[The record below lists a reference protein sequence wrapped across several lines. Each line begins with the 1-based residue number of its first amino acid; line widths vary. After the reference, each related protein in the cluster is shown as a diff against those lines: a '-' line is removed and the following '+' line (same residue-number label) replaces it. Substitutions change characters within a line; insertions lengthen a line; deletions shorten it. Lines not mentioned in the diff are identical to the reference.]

1 MTHGPKH
8 FTPQTGGGLSIG
20 GFQPIPRP
28 TGRSGFNPIPRPVTG
43 STLNTQ
49 PQFNTQVLPQLS
61 SGLQSSQQ
69 DSFQP
74 ITAEGGAAV
83 PTKPP
88 PTGVPDDDNGGFVTD
103 PSQLFEVDLRQGLR
117 GSGIDTNII
126 NNFLSGKGGPGGGG
140 GDFVGGQGPTFGEF
154 DIQDSAAR
162 GQFEDIFNRAT
173 GGNIQ
178 SFDRAQNRLRERTR
192 QGADI
197 GAQQAIESSLGGGR
211 GAFQGAIQNRLGQV
225 EAGRL
230 GALGQGQVGLESQ
243 FEGLRLQGLQNA
255 LGAAQGLGGLDVNL
269 NQLGLEQSLAGNQ
282 FAQSGF
288 QEAEKLRAQTGL
300 AERGETSDFIQGLL
314 QRINEQGGI
323 RGGILTS
330 LGGGL

>member
-1 MTHGPKH
+1 MTHIPGH
-8 FTPQTGGGLSIG
+8 FVPQTGGPLTIG
-20 GFQPIPRP
+20 GFK
-28 TGRSGFNPIPRPVTG
+28 PIPRPVTG
-43 STLNTQ
+43 STVNTQ

-61 SGLQSSQQ
+61 SGLQATQQ
-69 DSFQP
+69 QP
-74 ITAEGGAAV
+74 QIARAGAI
-83 PTKPP
+83 PGDNPNDPETPP
-88 PTGVPDDDNGGFVTD
+88 GSDDGGFITD
-103 PSQLFEVDLRQGLR
+103 PSRLFDVDLTQGLR
-117 GSGIDTNII
+117 GSGIDPNII
-126 NNFLSGKGGPGGGG
+126 NNFLSGKGGVGGGSG
-140 GDFVGGQGPTFGEF
+140 TFVGGQGPTFGEF

-162 GQFEDIFNRAT
+162 GQFEDIFGRAT
-173 GGNIQ
+173 GGSIQ
-178 SFDRAQNRLRERTR
+178 SFNRAENRLRERTR
-192 QGADI
+192 GAADI

-225 EAGRL
+225 ETGRL
-230 GALGQGQVGLESQ
+230 GALAEGQVGLESQ

-269 NQLGLEQSLAGNQ
+269 NQLGLQQSLAGNQ

-288 QEAEKLRAQTGL
+288 QEAEKLKAQTGL

>member
-1 MTHGPKH
+1 MTHGPRHLKA
-8 FTPQTGGGLSIG
+8 QTGGPLSIG
-20 GFQPIPRP
+20 GFK
-28 TGRSGFNPIPRPVTG
+28 PIPRPVTG
-43 STLNTQ
+43 GQLNTQ
-49 PQFNTQVLPQLS
+49 VQPQLS
-61 SGLQSSQQ
+61 GGLQAPRISTGLTVNQQ
-69 DSFQP
+69 QP
-74 ITAEGGAAV
+74 QIARAGGGGEFTPGDGGTDEGGFI
-83 PTKPP
+83 
-88 PTGVPDDDNGGFVTD
+88 GD
-103 PSQLFEVDLRQGLR
+103 PNKLFDVDLRQGLR
-117 GSGIDTNII
+117 GSGIDPNII
-126 NNFLSGKGGPGGGG
+126 NAFLSGGKDATGGGG
-140 GDFVGGQGPTFGEF
+140 GTFVGGQGPEFGEF
-154 DIQDSAAR
+154 DISDSAAR
-162 GQFEDIFNRAT
+162 GQFQDIFGRAT
-173 GGNIQ
+173 GGSIQ

-192 QGADI
+192 QAADV
-197 GAQQAIESSLGGGR
+197 GSQQAIEGALGGGR

-269 NQLGLEQSLAGNQ
+269 NQLGLQQSLAGNE
-282 FAQSGF
+282 FTRSLF